1 MTGKTKKGR
10 LATGALAALG
20 AAALTA
26 TTLVLGGPASATGTA
41 GVVTANDA
49 YLRTYA
55 QSWMIGTLLKGDH
68 FDVQG
73 EQSGYYWGYA
83 QGEYNGCAWIV
94 ASAVDKGTSASSA
107 PDCGAPQRIAL
118 PDSEHAPADGYD
130 TNGDGKPDRLT
141 LEFKVT
147 CASGTGMYG
156 NYRGGQHRT
165 HRVDLPVNT
174 PVGWRWTTA
183 DGQSAVVRWDAGDLW
198 AYIPRNCVG
207 PR

>member
-1 MTGKTKKGR
+1 MRKARAGTAVR
-10 LATGALAALG
+10 AALATFG
-20 AAALTA
+20 AAALTF
-26 TTLVLGGPASATGTA
+26 TTLAVGSPASATGTA

-83 QGEYNGCAWIV
+83 QGDFNGCAWIV
-94 ASAVDKGTSASSA
+94 ASSVDKGTSASSA

-118 PDSEHAPADGYD
+118 PDSAHAPADGYD
-130 TNGDGKPDRLT
+130 TNGDGTPDRLT
-141 LEFKVT
+141 LEYKVT
-147 CASGTGMYG
+147 CQSAGMYG
-156 NYRGGQHRT
+156 NYRGGHHLT

-174 PVGWRWTTA
+174 PVGWRWTTS

-198 AYIPRNCVG
+198 AYIPRDCVG

>member
-1 MTGKTKKGR
+1 MRKPRVGTAVR
-10 LATGALAALG
+10 AALAAFG
-20 AAALTA
+20 AAALTCTA
-26 TTLVLGGPASATGTA
+26 LAAGSPASATGTA

-83 QGEYNGCAWIV
+83 QGDFNGCAWIV
-94 ASAVDKGTSASSA
+94 ASSVDKGTSASGA

-118 PDSEHAPADGYD
+118 PDSSHAPADGYD
-130 TNGDGKPDRLT
+130 TNGDGTPDRLT
-141 LEFKVT
+141 LEYQVT
-147 CASGTGMYG
+147 CQSAGMYG
-156 NYRGGQHRT
+156 NYRGGRHLT
-165 HRVDLPVNT
+165 HRVDLPLGT